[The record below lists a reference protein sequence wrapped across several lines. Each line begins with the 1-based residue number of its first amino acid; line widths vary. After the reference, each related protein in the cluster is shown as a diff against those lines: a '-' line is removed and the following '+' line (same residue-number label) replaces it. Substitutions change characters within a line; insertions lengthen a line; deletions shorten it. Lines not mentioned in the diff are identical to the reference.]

1 MHPILLVAF
10 ESHPWTINTGILMLF
25 INLLMVF
32 LGRYAI
38 KYPGQG
44 PALPIGVPDSMK
56 DFGVPEML
64 ATGVFAHWIGAGMI
78 LGLRSAGAL

>member
-1 MHPILLVAF
+1 MHPILLTTF
-10 ESHPWTINTGILMLF
+10 ESHPWTVNTGILMLF

-32 LGRYAI
+32 LGRYTI

-44 PALPIGVPDSMK
+44 PALPFAVPEAMK

>member
-10 ESHPWTINTGILMLF
+10 ESHSWTINTGILMLV
-25 INLLMVF
+25 INLLMVAI
-32 LGRYAI
+32 GRYTI

-44 PALPIGVPDSMK
+44 PALPFNVPDSMK

-64 ATGVFAHWIGAGMI
+64 ATGAFAHWIGAGMI
-78 LGLRSAGAL
+78 LGLRTAGAL